1 MIILLDLMHFSKEFI
16 GCLRNYCHRKQKP
29 RQRGTKMRKVR
40 TSRIS
45 NSSPALMF
53 SRGVEQIV
61 SDHMA
66 HTPRFE
72 DQELKSMQRS
82 PEKQAHKGNLFSVL
96 LQQLFW
102 QKC

>member
-16 GCLRNYCHRKQKP
+16 GCLRNYCHRKQNT

-53 SRGVEQIV
+53 STGVEQIIGN
-61 SDHMA
+61 HMA
-66 HTPRFE
+66 HAPRFE
-72 DQELKSMQRS
+72 DQELRSMQRS
-82 PEKQAHKGNLFSVL
+82 PGKWAYKGNLFSVL
-96 LQQLFW
+96 LEQFFL